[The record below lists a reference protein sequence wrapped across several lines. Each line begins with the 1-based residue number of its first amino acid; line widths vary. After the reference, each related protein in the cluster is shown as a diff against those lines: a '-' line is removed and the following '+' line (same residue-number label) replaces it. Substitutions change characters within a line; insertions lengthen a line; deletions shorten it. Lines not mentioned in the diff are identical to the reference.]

1 MSKYSSS
8 PTLIELPPQLGRSTL
23 SPDLTEV
30 GTIFPSLS
38 GAPGPVAMTLAS
50 GRGEEAAEEG
60 RKIPEEVLVSGLK
73 RCTSTRSRRG
83 TTDLMDRMVD

>member
-1 MSKYSSS
+1 MNVYSVILAKISESRMSKYSSS
-8 PTLIELPPQLGRSTL
+8 PTLIELPPQLGKRTL

-30 GTIFPSLS
+30 GTTLPSLS

-60 RKIPEEVLVSGLK
+60 
-73 RCTSTRSRRG
+73 
-83 TTDLMDRMVD
+83 